1 MEKVKLHQL
10 LSQLRNE
17 LEQLDTNS
25 ETHKEIS
32 NLITDIENQIEELE
46 HKPSLTESLQL
57 HIKKFEVEH
66 PKVTAILN
74 DIMIKLS
81 SMGI

>member
-32 NLITDIENQIEELE
+32 NLVTDIENQIEELG